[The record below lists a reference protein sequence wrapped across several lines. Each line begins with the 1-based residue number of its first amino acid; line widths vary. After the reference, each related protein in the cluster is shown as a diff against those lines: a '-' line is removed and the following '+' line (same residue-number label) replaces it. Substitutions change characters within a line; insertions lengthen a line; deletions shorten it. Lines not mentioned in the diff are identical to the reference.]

1 MTFKY
6 DVALSFA
13 GEQRKD
19 VEQVASCLRA
29 ASLEV
34 FYDDY
39 EKSNL
44 WAKTFMFT

>member
-6 DVALSFA
+6 DVALSLA
-13 GEQRKD
+13 
-19 VEQVASCLRA
+19 VEKRTDFELVATCLRA
-29 ASLEV
+29 ANLNV

-44 WAKTFMFT
+44 WVMTFMFT